1 MNIAIL
7 SKGETLYSTQSL
19 LKAGTKRKHVME
31 VLDPSHCSLSI
42 ENGKS
47 VVRFHDEIID
57 DLDQAFE
64 KTSKSKLKEAS

>member
-57 DLDQAFE
+57 DLQDERQE
-64 KTSKSKLKEAS
+64 KKMTENASN